1 MKNQHAQIF
10 PLSPEGLCYL
20 IFFLIGKTPVSF
32 YKKKNF
38 FMWTTLKEGCDHLD
52 SVTIFLSHRVFLI
65 NLMFQLF

>member
-20 IFFLIGKTPVSF
+20 IYFFLIGKTPVLF
-32 YKKKNF
+32 IKINF
-38 FMWTTLKEGCDHLD
+38 FMWTTLKEGSDHLD